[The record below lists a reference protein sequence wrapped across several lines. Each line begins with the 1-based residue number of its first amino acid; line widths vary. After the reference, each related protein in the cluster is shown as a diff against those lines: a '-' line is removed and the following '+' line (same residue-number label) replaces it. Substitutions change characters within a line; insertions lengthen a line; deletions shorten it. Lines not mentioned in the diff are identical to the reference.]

1 MKSFEVLLVELI
13 SLQVLGCMIV
23 LSVEAGIISHVAE
36 FIANNNQ
43 NVRISEGN
51 SSGLSNMLTFVRISS
66 RL

>member
-1 MKSFEVLLVELI
+1 MKSFEDLLIELI

-23 LSVEAGIISHVAE
+23 LSVEAGIISHVSE